1 MAHLKSI
8 TTLYTFIPSLPIIYL
23 IKNLSLTVYVDG
35 TYPEVLLITERKSRQ
50 GLTDIKTLLQ
60 VFEVEITSA
69 LPGFRLLFLCQ
80 VKIHT
85 NVRCQV

>member
-1 MAHLKSI
+1 MCRC
-8 TTLYTFIPSLPIIYL
+8 
-23 IKNLSLTVYVDG
+23 VDG
-35 TYPEVLLITERKSRQ
+35 TCPEVLLITEQKSRQ

-60 VFEVEITSA
+60 VFEAEITSA